1 MNERA
6 SMKNGKGLVTCVVAV
21 VLSAC
26 ASAPSAPMQLE
37 TTEHGVS
44 TVIKANLERTAD
56 WTARAFRDL
65 GIRLQEVDADSDARE
80 YVGIYKQLKV
90 RAALK
95 RSPGGGTM
103 VEVSARDGSVAEKVY
118 AQKVIEKI
126 VRH

>member
-1 MNERA
+1 MRNR
-6 SMKNGKGLVTCVVAV
+6 KGLPTCVSAAVAV

-26 ASAPSAPMQLE
+26 ASAPPAPMQLE

-65 GIRLQEVDADSDARE
+65 GIRLQEVDADADARE

-95 RSPGGGTM
+95 RSPEGGTR